1 MPEFSVLH
9 VEDESADRLLLS
21 AAFAKAAPGVR
32 LRVALDGAEAIA
44 YLAGEGGYA
53 DRERHPM
60 PQLVLLDL
68 KLPKVSG
75 LEVLR
80 WIRSQPALRQL
91 PVIMLT
97 SSQEPSDLD
106 QAYALGANSYLVK
119 SVDVAEMR
127 EVVRGIGEYA
137 ALLVRRPVPAR

>member
-1 MPEFSVLH
+1 MPDFSVLH
-9 VEDESADRLLLS
+9 VEDESTDRLLLS

-32 LRVALDGAEAIA
+32 LRAALDGADAIA
-44 YLAGEGGYA
+44 YLAGEGEYA
-53 DRERHPM
+53 DRERHPL

-75 LEVLR
+75 LDVLK
-80 WIRSQPALRQL
+80 WIRSQPSLAQL

-137 ALLVRRPVPAR
+137 ALLGRRPVPAR